1 MDPKKDKK
9 QKQSISVGEVKRL
22 KEELETSKKQY
33 LRALADYH
41 NLEKRINDTREET
54 VIQATKRIV
63 LRLLPFVDNLE
74 KAEVFIKDPGL
85 GMIKNQFY
93 KTLQDEGL
101 TEIQI
106 LGKLFD
112 PHQAEAVEVVQGDK
126 DNVVAEVVQKGYMLG
141 DTVIRPAQVKVSKKS

>member
-9 QKQSISVGEVKRL
+9 QKQSANGGEVKRL
-22 KEELETSKKQY
+22 KEELEMSKKQY

-41 NLEKRINDTREET
+41 NLERRMSDINEET
-54 VIQATKRIV
+54 VRQATKRLV

-106 LGKLFD
+106 LGKPFD
-112 PHQAEAVEVVQGDK
+112 PHHAEAVEVVQGDT
-126 DNVVAEVVQKGYMLG
+126 DNMVAEVVQKGYMLG
-141 DTVIRPAQVKVSKKS
+141 DKVIRPAQVKVSKKS

>member
-85 GMIKNQFY
+85 GMIKSQFY
-93 KTLQDEGL
+93 KTLRDEGL

>member
-1 MDPKKDKK
+1 MDPKKEKK
-9 QKQSISVGEVKRL
+9 QKQTVNGGEVKRL

-41 NLEKRINDTREET
+41 NLEKRINDAREET
-54 VIQATKRIV
+54 IIQATKRIV
-63 LRLLPFVDNLE
+63 LRLLPFIDNLE

-85 GMIKNQFY
+85 DMIKNQFH
-93 KTLQDEGL
+93 KTLQEEGL

-106 LGKLFD
+106 LGKPFD
-112 PHQAEAVEVVQGDK
+112 PHQAEAVEVVQGDS

-141 DTVIRPAQVKVSKKS
+141 DKVIRPAQVKVSKKS